1 VWGELEVGNSMVI
14 YEVISLGVASGSE
27 EVNLNV

>member
-1 VWGELEVGNSMVI
+1 VWGELEVGNSVVI
-14 YEVISLGVASGSE
+14 YEVISLGVASGSG